1 MQIVRVWNPE
11 RQCARLGRRVG
22 DAVEELAMAGLE
34 DAVLQARVEGSS
46 VIALL
51 TAARAATAWPYA
63 TLDIAPHPDRP
74 HLLQPVVTSEVWG
87 AGVTY
92 LRSRQARMEESV
104 VSDVYQRVYE
114 AVRPELFFKA
124 TASRCVGPNQPVGI
138 RGDTQWC
145 VPEPE
150 LALLVDADLN
160 IVGYTLGNDM
170 SARDIEGEN
179 PLYLPQAKVY
189 AACCSIGP
197 AVYLCEGA
205 PEPFPIVCRI
215 RRGGEQVFQGETSTA
230 RMRRDFAELVAYL
243 GRDNPLPPLTLLLT
257 GTGIV
262 PPDGFT
268 LAADDVIE
276 IESPA
281 IGCLRNPA
289 RLLAGAATH

>member
-11 RQCARLGRRVG
+11 RQSPCLARRNGET
-22 DAVEELAMAGLE
+22 VEALE
-34 DAVLQARVEGSS
+34 SAASLEEVVQQARVQRTTAA
-46 VIALL
+46 ALL
-51 TAARAATAWPYA
+51 TAARSGTQWRYAA
-63 TLDIAPHPDRP
+63 LDIVPAPARP

-138 RGDTQWC
+138 RSDTRWC

-150 LALLVDADLN
+150 LALLVDAELN
-160 IVGYTLGNDM
+160 IIGYTLGNDM

-189 AACCSIGP
+189 TACCSIGP
-197 AVYLCEGA
+197 SVYFSDGA
-205 PEPFPIVCRI
+205 PEPFPITCRI
-215 RRGGEQVFQGETSTA
+215 TRGGAPVFQGETSTA
-230 RMRRDFAELVAYL
+230 QMRRTFQELVGYL
-243 GRDNPLPPLTLLLT
+243 GRDNRLPALTLLLT

-268 LAADDVIE
+268 LATDDMIE
-276 IESPA
+276 IASPA

-289 RLLAGAATH
+289 HSLTAA